1 MDQKTIAIAPGEAW
15 YGLCVWDGCQMPI
28 TRASVYSRSL
38 EPNPTA
44 NQSAPLFVSSHGRYL
59 WCDTGLTVDIRD
71 GVIHASSGHG
81 ALELKEGFDTL
92 RGAYLAA
99 AAAHFPPQGKLPPEA
114 FFTKPQYNTW
124 IELAYDQTQENVLAY
139 ARRIL
144 DEGYPTGIIM
154 IDDGWNEAYGTWEFS
169 TGAFP
174 DPGAMV
180 YELHQMGF

>member
-28 TRASVYSRSL
+28 TQASVYSRSL

-114 FFTKPQYNTW
+114 FFTS
-124 IELAYDQTQENVLAY
+124 
-139 ARRIL
+139 
-144 DEGYPTGIIM
+144 II
-154 IDDGWNEAYGTWEFS
+154 
-169 TGAFP
+169 
-174 DPGAMV
+174 PGSNWLMTRLRKTCWPMPGVSWTRDIQRASS
-180 YELHQMGF
+180 